1 MNYLGKRLTRNTRI
15 YIFCYHVNTRLVD
28 MDTRANNFNL
38 SSLLKMCF
46 FLNGSSFYS
55 NNSVSLC

>member
-46 FLNGSSFYS
+46 FFKWKLILFQ
-55 NNSVSLC
+55 